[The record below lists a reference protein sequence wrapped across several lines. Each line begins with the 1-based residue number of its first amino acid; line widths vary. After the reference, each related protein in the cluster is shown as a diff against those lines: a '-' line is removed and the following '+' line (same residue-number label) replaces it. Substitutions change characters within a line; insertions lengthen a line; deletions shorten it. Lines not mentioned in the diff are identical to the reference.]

1 MRGRLARRWWS
12 QGSSRPTG
20 LAGPGSRCGGPARAA
35 AALALSTATAG
46 HLHTA
51 HSPSHLH
58 APPLTSLKV
67 RRARG
72 LVCTEV
78 AAQLAHE
85 HYDVKGWGDTM
96 RRGAQSSPFLPVGWL
111 PLSYTTPVTLI

>member
-1 MRGRLARRWWS
+1 MRGWLARRWWA

-35 AALALSTATAG
+35 AALALSPATAG

-72 LVCTEV
+72 LVCMEV

-96 RRGAQSSPFLPVGWL
+96 RRGA
-111 PLSYTTPVTLI
+111 